1 MVFSLAGIPPLGGF
15 FAKFA
20 IFASC
25 AEVSLYLG
33 ALVGLLTSAIG
44 ILYYLRIVKL
54 LNFEE
59 KEVIRPHALTKTHA
73 LVMGLTS
80 FFLIFFILISDF
92 VSSFTYLISLS
103 T

>member
-1 MVFSLAGIPPLGGF
+1 MC
-15 FAKFA
+15 
-20 IFASC
+20 IF
-25 AEVSLYLG
+25 EG
-33 ALVGLLTSAIG
+33 TLVGLLTSAIG

-54 LNFEE
+54 INFEE
-59 KEVIRPHALTKTHA
+59 KGLVRPHALKKVHA
-73 LVMGLTS
+73 LSLGLAS